1 MTEKIIKIYEKTG
14 SIRATAKELGCSWN
28 RVTKALSTAGFVVSE
43 THMMILELHDE
54 GLTAEE
60 IAKKTGYNIKTVK
73 AYLPRV
79 RPEYG
84 EYASENAKRI
94 KKSREKQK
102 G

>member
-1 MTEKIIKIYEKTG
+1 MTDEIIKIYEKTG
-14 SIRATAKELGCSWN
+14 SIRATAEELECSWN
-28 RVTKALSTAGFVVSE
+28 RVVKALSTAGFIVNE

-54 GLTAEE
+54 GLAAEE

-84 EYASENAKRI
+84 ECASENAKKI
-94 KKSREKQK
+94 KKSREKKK